1 MTAYAAAIA
10 PALQPR
16 EVEAPSYDVLD
27 VTKSAAINS
36 MRQHRVREPSMKAKE
51 AEEASTLFA
60 ARVQALNS
68 TGAHMDKQFSAFHR
82 ITPACGVRC

>member
-16 EVEAPSYDVLD
+16 EVETPSYDILD
-27 VTKSAAINS
+27 ATKSAAINS
-36 MRQHRVREPSMKAKE
+36 MRQRRVRERSMKAKE

-60 ARVQALNS
+60 ARAQALSS
-68 TGAHMDKQFSAFHR
+68 TGAHMHK
-82 ITPACGVRC
+82 